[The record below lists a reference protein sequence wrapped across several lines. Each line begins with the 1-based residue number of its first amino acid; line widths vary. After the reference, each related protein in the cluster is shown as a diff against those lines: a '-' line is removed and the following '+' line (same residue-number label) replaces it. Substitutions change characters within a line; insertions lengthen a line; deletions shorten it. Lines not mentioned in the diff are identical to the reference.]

1 MKAWVTLV
9 AVLLAGCGSI
19 QQVVKPVVSS
29 SSEPRDICVIDNPAV
44 RESFLAAYRKAL
56 SERGF
61 AVRTLPAG
69 SSVASCPLTST
80 YTANWRWDLALYLAY
95 TNLKVFQS
103 GQLGG
108 EALYDSMGA
117 GASTSKFV
125 NAEEKIRELTSQL
138 FPR

>member
-1 MKAWVTLV
+1 MRPWVTLV
-9 AVLLAGCGSI
+9 ALLLTSCGSI

-29 SSEPRDICVIDNPAV
+29 GSAPQEICVIDNPKV
-44 RESFLAAYRKAL
+44 RESFLAAYRQTL
-56 SERGF
+56 VERGF

-69 SSVASCPLTST
+69 SSVATCPLTST

-95 TNLKVFQS
+95 ANLKVFQS

-108 EALYDSMGA
+108 EALYDSLGA
-117 GASTSKFV
+117 GASTSKFI
-125 NAEEKIRELTSQL
+125 NTEEKIRELTSQL